1 MISKQTTITMI
12 DTLQASVDKLASAP
26 DGEALAKQL
35 VDEYFELV
43 KLLNYILQEEAPYD
57 NLKQAACFALMEIDA
72 IQIFLDEKLKR
83 GE

>member
-1 MISKQTTITMI
+1 MISKQTTMTMI
-12 DTLQASVDKLASAP
+12 DALQTSIDKLASMS
-26 DGEALAKQL
+26 DDEAFAKQL

-57 NLKQAACFALMEIDA
+57 NLKQAATFALMEIDA